1 MASGPPHPTK
11 SPLSDSLS
19 LRLRLTGLATPD
31 TMTRGLIMQ
40 KACRNPVGPRHLVG
54 TRFQVCFTPL
64 KGVLFTFPSR
74 YWFAIGHRLVFS
86 LGGWAPRIRTAFHVC
101 RPTWDPARAS
111 IGFGYGALALFG
123 RLFQA
128 VPLPISS
135 PMSRSRNPREQAPW
149 FGLVRVRSPLL
160 AQSLCLISVPPGTE
174 MFHFPGS
181 RPSGLCVQP
190 EVTVSST
197 AGLLHSDILGS
208 KCVCHSPRL
217 IAAYHV
223 LRRLAMPR
231 HPPCALSR
239 LIVSS
244 FRSHALGGGPIAAG
258 PPCFEMNLLLRFSKN
273 GKFRRETAFSLGL
286 VVLWSD
292 GLVVGWSGPPDDQ
305 TARPADRARSAQV
318 GGRDW
323 S

>member
-1 MASGPPHPTK
+1 
-11 SPLSDSLS
+11 
-19 LRLRLTGLATPD
+19 
-31 TMTRGLIMQ
+31 MQ

-64 KGVLFTFPSR
+64 TGVLFTFPSR

-101 RPTWDPARAS
+101 RPTWDTAGLRL
-111 IGFGYGALALFG
+111 GFGYGGFALSAAP
-123 RLFQA
+123 FQA
-128 VPLPISS
+128 LLLPSFRAV
-135 PMSRSRNPREQAPW
+135 SRSRNPRGQAPW
-149 FGLVRVRSPLL
+149 FRLVRVRSPLL
-160 AQSLCLISVPPGTE
+160 AQSLCLISFPPGTE

-190 EVTVSST
+190 EVTASSA

-208 KCVCHSPRL
+208 QCVCHSPRL
-217 IAAYHV
+217 FAAYHV

-239 LIVSS
+239 LIVTS

-273 GKFRRETAFSLGL
+273 AKIVPNRKPLSRK
-286 VVLWSD
+286 
-292 GLVVGWSGPPDDQ
+292 
-305 TARPADRARSAQV
+305 V

>member
-19 LRLRLTGLATPD
+19 LGLRLTGLAAPD

-64 KGVLFTFPSR
+64 TGVLFTFPSR

-86 LGGWAPRIRTAFHVC
+86 LGGWAPRIRTEFHVF
-101 RPTWDPARAS
+101 RPTWDPAGLEL
-111 IGFGYGALALFG
+111 GFGYGGFALSAAP
-123 RLFQA
+123 FQA
-128 VPLPISS
+128 LLLPSFRAV
-135 PMSRSRNPREQAPW
+135 SRSRNPAEQAPR
-149 FGLVRVRSPLL
+149 FRLVRVRSPLL
-160 AQSLCLISVPPGTE
+160 AQSLCLISFPPGTE

-208 KCVCHSPRL
+208 KCVCHSPKL

-244 FRSHALGGGPIAAG
+244 FRSHALGGGWAAAL
-258 PPCFEMNLLLRFSKN
+258 PPCFEMNLLLRFSKI
-273 GKFRRETAFSLGL
+273 GKS
-286 VVLWSD
+286 S
-292 GLVVGWSGPPDDQ
+292 SGKPL
-305 TARPADRARSAQV
+305 SEI

>member
-1 MASGPPHPTK
+1 
-11 SPLSDSLS
+11 
-19 LRLRLTGLATPD
+19 
-31 TMTRGLIMQ
+31 MQ

-64 KGVLFTFPSR
+64 TGVLFTFPSR

-101 RPTWDPARAS
+101 RPTWDTARLRL
-111 IGFGYGALALFG
+111 GFGYGAFALSG
-123 RLFQA
+123 APFQA
-128 VPLPISS
+128 LLLPSFLAT
-135 PMSRSRNPREQAPW
+135 SRSRNPKEQAPW
-149 FGLVRVRSPLL
+149 FGLLRVRSPLL
-160 AQSLCLISVPPGTE
+160 AQSRCLISFPPGTE
-174 MFHFPGS
+174 MFHFPGF

-197 AGLLHSDILGS
+197 AGLLHSDVLGS
-208 KCVCHSPRL
+208 MRVCRSPRL
-217 IAAYHV
+217 FAAYHV

-239 LIVSS
+239 LIVTS

-273 GKFRRETAFSLGL
+273 AKIVPNRKPLSRK
-286 VVLWSD
+286 
-292 GLVVGWSGPPDDQ
+292 
-305 TARPADRARSAQV
+305 V